1 MCGCSASTKAPARSS
16 SSSSRAISSVT
27 RAVSLFASQ
36 GVSAVPFEELLQQLR
51 ERTAKVL
58 GMGGPDKLAKRKA
71 EGHLNARERIDYLI
85 DADSFIES
93 GMFAVGVR
101 PEVRHKTPADGKIAG
116 FARIAGR
123 EIALVSNDFTV
134 LGASSSVINMKKI
147 KHVKQVGAKRGLPLV
162 MLGES
167 SGARMPDRMGSA
179 GRAIIAQDPTEYQRL
194 RETPWVSALL
204 GACYGSSTW
213 YSAMSDFVVMR
224 KGAIMAI
231 ASPGV
236 TSIAIN
242 KPITSEEL
250 GGWKLLTGVSGLAD
264 LAVDT
269 DEQALDAIKRFLS
282 YLPSHCNE
290 APPVHPVPAGSDAA
304 CRKMLDIVPESRNK
318 VYDVRHVIKAIVDT
332 DSTFELKERY
342 GKSIATV
349 FARLDGKSV
358 GFIAN
363 NPMFKGGAL
372 DADACQ
378 KITSFMVMCDSFNV
392 PLVYLVDVP
401 GFLIGVEGEMRG
413 MPGKVINWMNA
424 MSQVTVP
431 KVTVIM
437 RKSYGQ
443 AYINM
448 AGGKG
453 ADEVALWPT
462 ADLGFMDPAVSVN
475 VLHGVK
481 QEDDPE
487 RFKQLVAEVQ
497 RDTSAW
503 ALAELYEAQTV
514 IDPRDTRD
522 YLIRTLEVHRM
533 RMKNGVGEHHLRNW
547 PTSY

>member
-1 MCGCSASTKAPARSS
+1 M
-16 SSSSRAISSVT
+16 
-27 RAVSLFASQ
+27 
-36 GVSAVPFEELLQQLR
+36 PFEELLQQLR

-134 LGASSSVINMKKI
+134 LGASSSAINMKKI

-179 GRAIIAQDPTEYQRL
+179 GRATIAQDPAEYQRL

-250 GGWKLLTGVSGLAD
+250 GGWKLLTGISGLAD

-318 VYDVRHVIKAIVDT
+318 VYDVRHVIKAIADT

-358 GFIAN
+358 GFIAS

-378 KITSFMVMCDSFNV
+378 KITSFMVLCDSFNV

-533 RMKNGVGEHHLRNW
+533 RLKNGVGEHHLRNW

>member
-1 MCGCSASTKAPARSS
+1 M
-16 SSSSRAISSVT
+16 
-27 RAVSLFASQ
+27 
-36 GVSAVPFEELLQQLR
+36 PFEDLIKQLQ
-51 ERTAKVL
+51 EKTAEAL
-58 GMGGPDKLAKRKA
+58 AMGGLEKLAQRRA
-71 EGHLNARERIDYLI
+71 EGQLNARERIDYLI
-85 DADSFIES
+85 DPGSFIES
-93 GMFAVGVR
+93 GRYARAIR
-101 PEVRHKTPADGKIAG
+101 PEVKHKTPADGKVAG

-134 LGASSSVINMKKI
+134 LGASSSVVNMKKI
-147 KHVKQVGAKRGLPLV
+147 KHVKQVACKRGLPLV
-162 MLGES
+162 LLGES
-167 SGARMPDRMGSA
+167 SGARMPDRMGAA

-194 RETPWVSALL
+194 RESPWVSALL

-242 KPITSEEL
+242 KPIEPEEL

-269 DEQALDAIKRFLS
+269 DGQALDAIKKFLS
-282 YLPSHCNE
+282 YLPSHNME
-290 APPVHPVPAGSDAA
+290 PPPEYAVPPGSDEA
-304 CRKMLDIVPESRNK
+304 CRGVLDILPEARNK
-318 VYDVRHVIKAIVDT
+318 VYDVRKVIAALADK
-332 DSTFELKERY
+332 DSCFELKQRF

-349 FARLDGKSV
+349 LARLDGKSV

-363 NPMFKGGAL
+363 NPLFKGGAL

-378 KITSFMVMCDSFNV
+378 KVTSFMVLCDSFNV
-392 PLVYLVDVP
+392 PLVFLVDVP

-424 MSQVTVP
+424 LSLVSVP
-431 KVTVIM
+431 RITVIM
-437 RKSYGQ
+437 RKNYGQ
-443 AYINM
+443 AFINM
-448 AGGKG
+448 GGGKN
-453 ADEVALWPT
+453 ADEVACWPM

-475 VLHGVK
+475 VLYGVK
-481 QEDDPE
+481 HEDDPE
-487 RFKQLVAEVQ
+487 RFQQLKAEVE

-503 ALAELYEAQTV
+503 GLAELYEAQNV
-514 IDPRDTRD
+514 IDPRDTREF
-522 YLIRTLEVHRM
+522 LIRTLQVHRM
-533 RMKNGVGEHHLRNW
+533 RMKKGVGEHLLRNW

>member
-1 MCGCSASTKAPARSS
+1 MA
-16 SSSSRAISSVT
+16 
-27 RAVSLFASQ
+27 
-36 GVSAVPFEELLQQLR
+36 FEELIQELR
-51 ERTAKVL
+51 ERTARVL
-58 GMGGPDKLAKRKA
+58 GMGGAEKLAKRKA
-71 EGHLNARERIDYLI
+71 EGHLNARERIEYLV
-85 DADSFIES
+85 DPDSFFES

-101 PEVRHKTPADGKIAG
+101 PEVRHKTPADGKVAG
-116 FARIAGR
+116 FARIGGR
-123 EIALVSNDFTV
+123 EVALVSNDFTV

-147 KHVKQVGAKRGLPLV
+147 KHVKQVAAKRGLPLV
-162 MLGES
+162 LLGES

-194 RETPWVSALL
+194 RETPWASALL

-242 KPITSEEL
+242 KPIGAEEL
-250 GGWKLLTGVSGLAD
+250 GGWKLLTGVSGLVD

-269 DEQALDAIKRFLS
+269 DEQALEAIKRFLS

-290 APPVHPVPAGSDAA
+290 PPPVHPVPTGSDEA

-318 VYDVRHVIKAIVDT
+318 VYDVRHVIRAIADAG
-332 DSTFELKERY
+332 STFELKERY

-349 FARLDGKSV
+349 FGRLDGKSV

-378 KITSFMVMCDSFNV
+378 KITSFMVLCDSFNV
-392 PLVYLVDVP
+392 PLVFLVDVP

-481 QEDDPE
+481 AEDDPA
-487 RFKQLVAEVQ
+487 RFKELVAEVQ

-522 YLIRTLEVHRM
+522 YLIRTLDVHRL
-533 RMKNGVGEHHLRNW
+533 RLKNGVGEHHLRNW

>member
-1 MCGCSASTKAPARSS
+1 
-16 SSSSRAISSVT
+16 
-27 RAVSLFASQ
+27 
-36 GVSAVPFEELLQQLR
+36 VPFDELLQQLR
-51 ERTAKVL
+51 ERTARVL
-58 GMGGPDKLAKRKA
+58 AMGGADKLAKRKA
-71 EGHLNARERIDYLI
+71 EGHLNARERIDYLV
-85 DADSFIES
+85 DPDSFFES

-101 PEVRHKTPADGKIAG
+101 PEVRHKTPADGKVAG

-162 MLGES
+162 LLGES

-242 KPITSEEL
+242 KPIGAEEL

-290 APPVHPVPAGSDAA
+290 APPVQPVPADSDEA
-304 CRKMLDIVPESRNK
+304 CSRMLEIVPESRNK
-318 VYDVRHVIKAIVDT
+318 VYDVRSVIKAIADT
-332 DSTFELKERY
+332 GSTFELKERY
-342 GKSIATV
+342 GKSISTV
-349 FARLDGKSV
+349 LGRLDGRSV
-358 GFIAN
+358 GFVAN

-378 KITSFMVMCDSFNV
+378 KITSFMVLCDSFNV
-392 PLVYLVDVP
+392 PLVFLVDVP

-487 RFKQLVAEVQ
+487 RFKQLIAEVQ

-514 IDPRDTRD
+514 IDPRETRS
-522 YLIRTLEVHRM
+522 YLIRTLEVHRL
-533 RMKNGVGEHHLRNW
+533 RLKNGVGEHRLRNW

>member
-1 MCGCSASTKAPARSS
+1 M
-16 SSSSRAISSVT
+16 
-27 RAVSLFASQ
+27 SQ
-36 GVSAVPFEELLQQLR
+36 DDLVNDLK
-51 ERTAKVL
+51 ERTARVL
-58 GMGGPDKLAKRKA
+58 AMGGADKLAKRKA

-85 DADSFIES
+85 DKDSFFES
-93 GMFAVGVR
+93 GMFAVGIR

-116 FARIAGR
+116 FARIDGR
-123 EIALVSNDFTV
+123 EIGLVSNDFTV

-147 KHVKQVGAKRGLPLV
+147 KHVKQVAAKRGLPLV
-162 MLGES
+162 LLGES

-194 RETPWVSALL
+194 RETPWASALL

-242 KPITSEEL
+242 KPIGTEEL
-250 GGWKLLTGVSGLAD
+250 GGWKLLTGISGLAD

-290 APPVHPVPAGSDAA
+290 APPVHAVPPGSDDA
-304 CRKMLDIVPESRNK
+304 CQKMLEIVPESRNK
-318 VYDVRHVIKAIVDT
+318 VYDVRKVIKTIADT
-332 DSTFELKERY
+332 DSAFELKERY
-342 GKSIATV
+342 GKSVATV
-349 FARLDGKSV
+349 FARLNGRSV

-363 NPMFKGGAL
+363 NPLFKGGAL

-378 KITSFMVMCDSFNV
+378 KITSFMVLCDSFNV
-392 PLVYLVDVP
+392 PLVFLVDVP

-431 KVTVIM
+431 KITVIM

-453 ADEVALWPT
+453 ADEVALWPS

-475 VLHGVK
+475 VLYGIK

-487 RFKQLVAEVQ
+487 RFKELIVEVQ

-503 ALAELYEAQTV
+503 GLAELYEAQTV
-514 IDPRDTRD
+514 IDPRETRAF
-522 YLIRTLEVHRM
+522 LIRSLDVHRL
-533 RMKNGVGEHHLRNW
+533 RLKNGVGEHCLRNW

>member
-1 MCGCSASTKAPARSS
+1 M
-16 SSSSRAISSVT
+16 
-27 RAVSLFASQ
+27 
-36 GVSAVPFEELLQQLR
+36 PFEDLLKQLR
-51 ERTAKVL
+51 ERTARVL
-58 GMGGPDKLAKRKA
+58 AMGGADKLARRKA
-71 EGHLNARERIDYLI
+71 EGHLNARERIDYLV
-85 DADSFIES
+85 DEGSFVES
-93 GMFAVGVR
+93 GMFAVGIR
-101 PEVRHKTPADGKIAG
+101 PEVRDKTPADAKVAG
-116 FARIAGR
+116 FARVAGR
-123 EIALVSNDFTV
+123 EVALVSNDFTV

-147 KHVKQVGAKRGLPLV
+147 RHVKQVAAKRGLPLIL
-162 MLGES
+162 LGES
-167 SGARMPDRMGSA
+167 SGARMPDRMGAA
-179 GRAIIAQDPTEYQRL
+179 GRAIIAQDPAEYQRL

-242 KPITSEEL
+242 KPIDAEEL
-250 GGWKLLTGVSGLAD
+250 GGWKLLTGISGLAD
-264 LAVDT
+264 LAVET
-269 DEQALDAIKRFLS
+269 DEQALDAIRRFLA
-282 YLPSHCNE
+282 YLPGHHME
-290 APPVHPVPAGSDAA
+290 PPPEQPVPPGSDDA
-304 CRKMLDIVPESRNK
+304 CRKIFDILPGSRNK
-318 VYDVRHVIKAIVDT
+318 VYDVRKIITAIVDT
-332 DSTFELKERY
+332 GSGFELKERF

-349 FARLDGKSV
+349 LARLDGRSV
-358 GFIAN
+358 GFIAS
-363 NPMFKGGAL
+363 NPLFKGGAL

-378 KITSFMVMCDSFNV
+378 KVTSFMVLCDSFNV
-392 PLVYLVDVP
+392 PLVFLVDVP

-424 MSQVTVP
+424 LSLVTVP
-431 KVTVIM
+431 KITIIL

-453 ADEVALWPT
+453 ADEVALWPM

-475 VLHGVK
+475 VLHGLK

-487 RFKQLVAEVQ
+487 RFKQLVAEVE

-503 ALAELYEAQTV
+503 ALAELYEAQNV

-522 YLIRTLEVHRM
+522 YLIRTLAVHRM
-533 RMKNGVGEHHLRNW
+533 RLKNGVGEHKLANW

>member
-1 MCGCSASTKAPARSS
+1 M
-16 SSSSRAISSVT
+16 
-27 RAVSLFASQ
+27 
-36 GVSAVPFEELLQQLR
+36 PFEELLQQLR

-378 KITSFMVMCDSFNV
+378 KITSFMVLCDSFNV

>member
-1 MCGCSASTKAPARSS
+1 
-16 SSSSRAISSVT
+16 
-27 RAVSLFASQ
+27 
-36 GVSAVPFEELLQQLR
+36 VPFDELLQQLR
-51 ERTAKVL
+51 ERTARVL
-58 GMGGPDKLAKRKA
+58 AMGGVDKLAKRKA

-85 DADSFIES
+85 DPDSFIES

-116 FARIAGR
+116 FARIGGR

-318 VYDVRHVIKAIVDT
+318 VYDVRHVIKAIADT

-378 KITSFMVMCDSFNV
+378 KITSFMVLCDSFNV